1 MPLPLS
7 ISIVCCN
14 NEATIARTLDS
25 IKDLAA
31 EIVAVDSGSTDRT
44 IEILE
49 RAGAR
54 VIHQDWRGHVKQKQ
68 FALDHCTQ
76 PWALHLDSDESVE
89 PALAASIRA
98 VIEANDPPTEK
109 TADCYELNRK
119 VWWHGPLN
127 HAWQPEWRLRL
138 VRKTTDGYAARWGGH
153 DPHDALLP
161 IDPAKPIGRLQG
173 DLRHDSIDTI
183 ASFLAKQAAHARVS
197 AESLAREGKRGSIAR
212 LVFSPFFAWFRQI
225 VLRSAWRDGW
235 RGWVAASCTGAAT
248 LMKHAALLERTHLH
262 KNSLDKRNDS
272 AEDRHQ

>member
-7 ISIVCCN
+7 IPIVCCN
-14 NEATIARTLDS
+14 NQSTIARTLDS
-25 IKDLAA
+25 VKDLAA

-49 RAGAR
+49 AAGAR
-54 VIHQDWRGHVKQKQ
+54 VIHQPWLGHVRQKQ
-68 FALDHCTQ
+68 FALDHCTH

-89 PALAASIRA
+89 PQLARSIRA
-98 VIEANDPPTEK
+98 AIENP

-119 VWWHGPLN
+119 VYWHGPLN

-138 VRKTTDGYAARWGGH
+138 VRRMNDTYAARWGGH

-161 IDPAKPIGRLQG
+161 IDTSKPVARLRG

-197 AESLAREGKRGSIAR
+197 AESLAREGKRGSVMR
-212 LVFSPFFAWFRQI
+212 LVFSPFLAWQRQMFI
-225 VLRSAWRDGW
+225 RMAWRDGW
-235 RGWVAASCTGAAT
+235 RGWVAASCTAAAT
-248 LMKHAALLERTHLH
+248 LMKHAALLERTY
-262 KNSLDKRNDS
+262 LDKS
-272 AEDRHQ
+272 AKHDEDRPR

>member
-25 IKDLAA
+25 VKDLAA

-54 VIHQDWRGHVKQKQ
+54 IIHQDWLGHVRQKQ

-89 PALAASIRA
+89 PELAASIRA
-98 VIEANDPPTEK
+98 AIENPA
-109 TADCYELNRK
+109 ADCYELNRK
-119 VWWHGPLN
+119 VYWHAPLH
-127 HAWQPEWRLRL
+127 HAWQPEWRIRL
-138 VRKTTDGYAARWGGH
+138 VRKVNDTDAARYAARWGGH

-161 IDPAKPIGRLQG
+161 IDASEPVGRLKG

-197 AESLAREGKRGSIAR
+197 AESLAREGKRGSVLR
-212 LVFSPFFAWFRQI
+212 LVFSPVFAWSRQMFI
-225 VLRSAWRDGW
+225 RSAWRDGW
-235 RGWVAASCTGAAT
+235 RGWVAASCTAAAT
-248 LMKHAALLERTHLH
+248 LMKHAALLEQTRAR
-262 KNSLDKRNDS
+262 NADNDKDH
-272 AEDRHQ
+272 AP